1 MVTGCTTTL
10 LRTCVQTR
18 QCNYVRQISNI
29 IPTTSEPVVCWHR
42 LLGGIPHGMRAFPP
56 FDSSAAASDAEAVAD
71 IVLGG
76 FEEAPAVQTEPKR
89 QRKRVMT

>member
-1 MVTGCTTTL
+1 MY
-10 LRTCVQTR
+10 RM
-18 QCNYVRQISNI
+18 
-29 IPTTSEPVVCWHR
+29 
-42 LLGGIPHGMRAFPP
+42 LGGIPHGMKAFPP

-89 QRKRVMT
+89 QRLERNSRRDADNRAGGGNQHTPDAAVPVQLPG